1 MTRGTIKTSFH
12 KHHEGLRVRFSC
24 PADGYNL
31 DDLDAFRVVI
41 DHARRKILEQQPTTP
56 QNILPTP
63 DDTAAFTEQRP
74 AWPCPLEATARGRSA
89 SLLCFSSGNVL
100 CDPIRS
106 LLLPTCTAATA
117 DAEEVPF

>member
-1 MTRGTIKTSFH
+1 MDELRIAEAYLLLVVDQVTNSVPVFVKFAGHQNRFH
-12 KHHEGLRVRFSC
+12 EHQESLRVRFSC

-63 DDTAAFTEQRP
+63 DDTAAFTEQQTRL
-74 AWPCPLEATARGRSA
+74 A
-89 SLLCFSSGNVL
+89 
-100 CDPIRS
+100 
-106 LLLPTCTAATA
+106 
-117 DAEEVPF
+117 VPS